1 MRTKAQVWSMDLII
15 AVVIFL
21 LAIGVFYFFT
31 EGKVEEDTSR
41 LQIESQII
49 ANRLTGDEN
58 ISIVKD
64 GAIDD
69 EKLQTLILKNDEYDK
84 LKEELGVH
92 DDFCMVLRDQN
103 GSIILIGNGT
113 DNRVGIGSPH
123 IKVNISGVTYNCSES
138 YPKP

>member
-1 MRTKAQVWSMDLII
+1 MVSKAQVWSMDLII

-31 EGKVEEDTSR
+31 EGKVDENTSK
-41 LQIESQII
+41 LYIESQII

-69 EKLQTLILKNDEYDK
+69 EKLQKLVLKGDDYEK

-92 DDFCMVLRDQN
+92 DDFCMVLRDQEGN
-103 GSIILIGNGT
+103 IILVGNDTIGF
-113 DNRVGIGSPH
+113 RVGIASPDL
-123 IKVNISGVTYNCSES
+123 KVDINGTVYNCSQS
-138 YPKP
+138 YP